1 MNKFCDVFFIN
12 RKELSEDING
22 RKCCA
27 DGQTLWIFLKDRLY
41 PTPKG
46 TKAKNV
52 NKQSNSTIYDWNSL
66 CYNRIVNI
74 LL

>member
-27 DGQTLWIFLKDRLY
+27 DGETLWIFLKDRLY
-41 PTPKG
+41 PTPKR

-52 NKQSNSTIYDWNSL
+52 NKLNNQTLQYTTETVYVTI
-66 CYNRIVNI
+66 V
-74 LL
+74 